1 MLDQFLQDSTN
12 KRTDAYGG
20 SVENKARFP
29 LEVIDAV
36 TKAVGAK
43 RTAVRMSPWSA
54 WNGEASCAR
63 LSNFPTYLHDALQ
76 MLMWRTT
83 PAKFPPSRT
92 TYRNWRR
99 STPTLP
105 TSLSWSPVFLQ
116 AKTRTL
122 RRER

>member
-54 WNGEASCAR
+54 WNGESPRVRSMAS
-63 LSNFPTYLHDALQ
+63 S
-76 MLMWRTT
+76 
-83 PAKFPPSRT
+83 
-92 TYRNWRR
+92 
-99 STPTLP
+99 
-105 TSLSWSPVFLQ
+105 
-116 AKTRTL
+116 TRTNIVNP
-122 RRER
+122 RC

>member
-1 MLDQFLQDSTN
+1 MLIAHAEIKQYVEGFATAAKNAVFGAGFDGVEVHSAHGYMLDQFLQDSTN

-54 WNGEASCAR
+54 WNGETSCPRLTTLSAR
-63 LSNFPTYLHDALQ
+63 THT
-76 MLMWRTT
+76 MRC
-83 PAKFPPSRT
+83 RC
-92 TYRNWRR
+92 
-99 STPTLP
+99 
-105 TSLSWSPVFLQ
+105 
-116 AKTRTL
+116 
-122 RRER
+122 